1 MTYRFG
7 RLLAATCIAGAALW
21 PLAASAKDCKALV
34 AKQDSLI
41 SQYEA
46 LHTKQVAIPESHS
59 CDAPALDLM
68 KGQVK
73 KMNQIIV
80 VQKQMENG
88 CKVTNKKAS
97 SFNGGKLDLLNQ
109 ELDLCGLQ
117 NELESRY

>member
-1 MTYRFG
+1 MKYRVVG
-7 RLLAATCIAGAALW
+7 LLAATCALSMALQPTAAG
-21 PLAASAKDCKALV
+21 AKDCNALV
-34 AKQDSLI
+34 AKQDKLLSD
-41 SQYEA
+41 YEA
-46 LHTKQVAIPESHS
+46 LHKKQVAIPEAKS
-59 CDAPALDLM
+59 CDGAALDLM
-68 KGQVK
+68 KAQKK

-117 NELESRY
+117 NELESR